1 MTVSL
6 PDFTEYEA
14 FRDWRADASRWLP
27 VAIDI
32 ADSHGLS
39 CTAPHVFSTGTNL
52 VVGLD
57 ERLILKIFPPM
68 LRTQFVSERGA
79 LSQLRGRLRVPIPGI
94 VHEGE
99 RDGWPYLIITR
110 LQGVL
115 GADAWTSLPAGDKAR
130 VLGEIGETIAEVQ
143 RAPPGALLAIEP
155 RWDAFM
161 RGQIERCRARHARL
175 GLATKFLDGLDEL
188 LRDARELIPMDTPPV
203 ILTGEYIPENF
214 LLEHQGGRW
223 RLAGLIDFGDVL
235 TGWRDY
241 DLLGPSAFMAA
252 GQPRLVRGLFEGFG
266 YSRADIDFT
275 LKRRLMALML
285 LHRFSD
291 LNRHIRIEGWQRKAD
306 NLVELQELI
315 WPA

>member
-1 MTVSL
+1 MIASL
-6 PDFTEYEA
+6 PDFTEHDA

-39 CTAPHVFSTGTNL
+39 IAAPHVFSTGTNL

-68 LRTQFVSERGA
+68 LRAQFVSERGS
-79 LSQLRGRLRVPIPGI
+79 LSQLRGRLRVPIPEI

-115 GADAWTSLPAGDKAR
+115 GADAWASVPEQDKAP

-143 RAPPGALLAIEP
+143 RVPPGALLAIEP

-161 RGQIERCRARHARL
+161 RGQIEGCRARHARL
-175 GLATKFLDGLDEL
+175 GLAT
-188 LRDARELIPMDTPPV
+188 
-203 ILTGEYIPENF
+203 NF
-214 LLEHQGGRW
+214 SM
-223 RLAGLIDFGDVL
+223 
-235 TGWRDY
+235 GWTICC
-241 DLLGPSAFMAA
+241 AT
-252 GQPRLVRGLFEGFG
+252 
-266 YSRADIDFT
+266 RA
-275 LKRRLMALML
+275 
-285 LHRFSD
+285 
-291 LNRHIRIEGWQRKAD
+291 N
-306 NLVELQELI
+306 
-315 WPA
+315 